1 MDEIVDI
8 YFGNQNSRAAMT
20 QKLGTMN
27 ISANETDKSTGTM
40 AFKRS
45 SVALPVMDEDA
56 TRCVGINLV
65 SPLMTS
71 GFLQINGIYIGKK
84 GEYSGVADVAVEA
97 SDAQISL
104 SGRTLTIYGEFNQAA
119 LYNLQGMRVATVN
132 SAVVD
137 LSGLAGGV
145 YILNIDGKS
154 FKLAL

>member
-1 MDEIVDI
+1 M
-8 YFGNQNSRAAMT
+8 
-20 QKLGTMN
+20 
-27 ISANETDKSTGTM
+27 
-40 AFKRS
+40 
-45 SVALPVMDEDA
+45 
-56 TRCVGINLV
+56 
-65 SPLMTS
+65 
-71 GFLQINGIYIGKK
+71 
-84 GEYSGVADVAVEA
+84 
-97 SDAQISL
+97 SL